1 MSKTEKDGIVKGAFL
16 LGVGTFVS
24 KLLGAL
30 YRIPLTNIIGGYGL
44 GLYQMV
50 FPVYAVL
57 LDFSGASV
65 PGALSKMISTLDS
78 EEKENKAYNYLQ
90 TSIRVFALLGI
101 VFSILLAVFAKQISK
116 LQGNQSAYLGY
127 LFLSPAVFLVCFLS
141 CFRGYF
147 QGLMNMKPTAISQII
162 EQTVKLVVGLGLA
175 YLYRQDVVKAVA
187 GATFAITVSEVV
199 ALFVIY
205 LTYRKRRREFKVVCT
220 FSLKERKSTIKALFI
235 NSFPIILVGIL
246 IPLSHLVDS
255 FMVVN
260 VTGQYSESATM
271 LYGLLSGVV
280 LTVINLPVAICY
292 GISTVAIPSV
302 ASSNSVEQSNK
313 RSEKLLLL
321 TLLASVPCVI
331 ICFAFA
337 PLIISILFKSLP
349 YYQKEIAVSLLRWL
363 SPCILLLS
371 VIQTQNAILIG
382 MNKLYAPSLNLL
394 GGILIKTI
402 LSYVLMR
409 NPEYNIYGVAFGVIA
424 CYFFTCLVN
433 LFMIFTLKVKNERQ
447 AFASRQYSN

>member
-65 PGALSKMISTLDS
+65 PGALSKMISALDS
-78 EEKENKAYNYLQ
+78 EEKESKAYNYLQ

-162 EQTVKLVVGLGLA
+162 
-175 YLYRQDVVKAVA
+175 
-187 GATFAITVSEVV
+187 
-199 ALFVIY
+199 
-205 LTYRKRRREFKVVCT
+205 
-220 FSLKERKSTIKALFI
+220 
-235 NSFPIILVGIL
+235 
-246 IPLSHLVDS
+246 
-255 FMVVN
+255 
-260 VTGQYSESATM
+260 
-271 LYGLLSGVV
+271 
-280 LTVINLPVAICY
+280 
-292 GISTVAIPSV
+292 
-302 ASSNSVEQSNK
+302 
-313 RSEKLLLL
+313 
-321 TLLASVPCVI
+321 
-331 ICFAFA
+331 
-337 PLIISILFKSLP
+337 
-349 YYQKEIAVSLLRWL
+349 
-363 SPCILLLS
+363 
-371 VIQTQNAILIG
+371 
-382 MNKLYAPSLNLL
+382 
-394 GGILIKTI
+394 
-402 LSYVLMR
+402 
-409 NPEYNIYGVAFGVIA
+409 
-424 CYFFTCLVN
+424 
-433 LFMIFTLKVKNERQ
+433 
-447 AFASRQYSN
+447 